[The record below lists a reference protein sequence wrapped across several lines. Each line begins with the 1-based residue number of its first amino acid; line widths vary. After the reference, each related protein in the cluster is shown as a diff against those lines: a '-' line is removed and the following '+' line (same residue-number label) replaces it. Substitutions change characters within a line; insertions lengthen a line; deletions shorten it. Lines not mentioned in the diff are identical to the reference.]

1 MTTARES
8 AIQELREIE
17 AQEELLFIR
26 RQFGVVDA
34 DASQA
39 QLDRLYDRRVAIRR
53 QGHDITLADVANVDR
68 RKADRRAQ

>member
-1 MTTARES
+1 MTTAREL
-8 AIQELREIE
+8 AIRELQNIE
-17 AQEELLFIR
+17 AQEEMLFIKR
-26 RQFGVVDA
+26 SFGVVDM